1 MKGPDPFKP
10 VIHDISVSPAFDSEN
25 VSTSKIIEMISDF
38 SLLRDDFTDLDGPDN
53 DDNVVTSADVI
64 RVFLRKTVTQERTYH
79 FQLLLMPCE
88 IRSLF
93 ILMKI

>member
-1 MKGPDPFKP
+1 
-10 VIHDISVSPAFDSEN
+10 
-25 VSTSKIIEMISDF
+25 MISDF

-53 DDNVVTSADVI
+53 DDNVVTSADVTSI
-64 RVFLRKTVTQERTYH
+64 FLKKTVVQRYVP
-79 FQLLLMPCE
+79 FQLLLMLCE